1 MLKQKLFWIPVS
13 LYIVLIIPIIGWD
26 IDWQLANY
34 WYQLEGNQWAL
45 RSSWLTQKILHDSA
59 HDLAVGLY
67 IIILILYLVAV
78 ISQSLGKSLPFGR
91 YKAGLAYLSLSL
103 PLATLTVSLFKRLTT
118 VACPWSV
125 IDFGGQQPYQS
136 WFHSLWSPIAG
147 AGHCFPSGHASSA
160 YMFFGVYF
168 FSRYYWP
175 TKSTFILILVITM
188 GLIFGFDQ
196 QIRGAHYISH
206 DLTSA
211 FLCWMVCWF
220 IWHIRVNTWTK

>member
-1 MLKQKLFWIPVS
+1 MLKQKLLWFPVS
-13 LYIVLIIPIIGWD
+13 LYLAFIIPIIGLD

-34 WYQLEGNQWAL
+34 WYQLEGEQWAF
-45 RSSWLTQKILHDSA
+45 RFSWLTQNVLHDGG
-59 HDLAVGLY
+59 HDLAVALY
-67 IIILILYLVAV
+67 ILVLMLYLF
-78 ISQSLGKSLPFGR
+78 SFKSVLLSK
-91 YKAGLAYLSLSL
+91 YKRGFAYLSLSL
-103 PLATLTVSLFKRLTT
+103 PFATLTVSLFKRLTA
-118 VACPWSV
+118 VDCPWSV
-125 IDFGGQQPYQS
+125 IDFGGQQAYQS

-160 YMFFGVYF
+160 YMFFGFYF

-175 TKSTFILILVITM
+175 DKSRFVLIFIITI

-211 FLCWMVCWF
+211 LICWLVCWF
-220 IWHIRVNTWTK
+220 IWHIRVKTWTKQPSEL

>member
-1 MLKQKLFWIPVS
+1 MLKNKLFWLPAS
-13 LYIVLIIPIIGWD
+13 LYLALIIPIIWWD

-34 WYQLEGNQWAL
+34 WYQLEGQQWAL
-45 RSSWLTQKILHDSA
+45 RYNWLTQKLLHDGG

-67 IIILILYLVAV
+67 IIVLLLYGFSFK
-78 ISQSLGKSLPFGR
+78 SQFLAKYKS
-91 YKAGLAYLSLSL
+91 GLAYLSLSL

-136 WFHSLWSPIAG
+136 WFHSLWSPIVG

-175 TKSTFILILVITM
+175 TKSTLILILIITM
-188 GLIFGFDQ
+188 GLIFGLDQ
-196 QIRGAHYISH
+196 QIRGAHYVSH

-211 FLCWMVCWF
+211 FLCWLVCCVV
-220 IWHIRVNTWTK
+220 WHVRVNTWTR

>member
-1 MLKQKLFWIPVS
+1 MLKQKLFWFPVS
-13 LYIVLIIPIIGWD
+13 LYIALIIPIIWWD

-34 WYQLEGNQWAL
+34 WYQLEGQQWTFKSA
-45 RSSWLTQKILHDSA
+45 WLTQKILHDGG

-67 IIILILYLVAV
+67 VLVLALYLF
-78 ISQSLGKSLPFGR
+78 SFKSSLLGK

-118 VACPWSV
+118 VDCPWSV

-136 WFHSLWSPIAG
+136 LFHSLWSPIMG
-147 AGHCFPSGHASSA
+147 AGHCFPAGHASSA

-175 TKSTFILILVITM
+175 TKATFILAVVINI

-206 DLTSA
+206 DLSSA
-211 FLCWMVCWF
+211 LLCWLVCWF
-220 IWHIRVNTWTK
+220 IWYSRMDAWT